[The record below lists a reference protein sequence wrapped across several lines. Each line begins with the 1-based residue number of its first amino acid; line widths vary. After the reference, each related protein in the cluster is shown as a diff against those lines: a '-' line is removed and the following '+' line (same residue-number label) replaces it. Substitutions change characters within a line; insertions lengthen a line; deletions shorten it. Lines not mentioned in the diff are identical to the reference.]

1 MKRITAL
8 FLFMA
13 LLLSAAPGSAG
24 EDGVVAT
31 VDGAPI
37 LESELRL
44 RTATSSLMN
53 AQGQLSQQERDQKER
68 EARRSALDQLIQE
81 RALLNEAERR
91 GISLTGAVQ
100 ADAQERYHR
109 MIASVE
115 SYVLSYY
122 PNLTGVELNAQV
134 DALLK
139 TAGASR
145 DQYRASAQQAALI
158 SALEKALCQE
168 MSPPDPQELQQAY
181 QELYAR
187 QKVLFDGSENDFE
200 AALLKGE
207 LVVYRPRSLKL
218 IQKAEFTFPPEAMA
232 LIRQTRAVS
241 PADAEAMEKDQYL
254 LLADRVEAVYGALME
269 GSRAFGDVLEELE
282 PGSSGKVNYFHPF
295 STRFGESYYSRANA
309 FVTPGEISTTYVI
322 PNGYAVLYYAGDLEA
337 CGQVPLE
344 QVQEALSQQLLAEQ
358 QEAYLAQRRAQLVEG
373 ADIWRA
379 PEAP

>member
-24 EDGVVAT
+24 EDGAVAT

-81 RALLNEAERR
+81 RALLNEAKRR
-91 GISLTGAVQ
+91 GISLTGATQ
-100 ADAQERYHR
+100 ADAQKRYHR

-122 PNLTGVELNAQV
+122 PNLTGGELDAQV

-168 MSPPDPQELQQAY
+168 MPQPDPQELQQAY

-187 QKVLFDGSENDFE
+187 QKVLFDESENDFE

-241 PADAEAMEKDQYL
+241 PGDADAMEKDQYL

-282 PGSSGKVNYFHPF
+282 PGSSGKVNYFHPS

-309 FVTPGEISTTYVI
+309 FVTPGEISTAYVI
-322 PNGYAVLYYAGDLEA
+322 PNGYAVLYYAGNLEA

-344 QVQEALSQQLLAEQ
+344 QVQEALSQQLLAER

-373 ADIWRA
+373 AEIWRP